1 VLVTAIL
8 REAFT
13 AERFARVVE
22 HDPVTGDAEAVAAF
36 ARATA
41 PGGIL
46 SGVHAFFADQASRV
60 IRLGDTV
67 LDLGCGPAAHLMDL
81 AARHPDCQFIGVDAS
96 PGMIAAAKANG
107 PGAIDF
113 RIDDMTELSSVATGS
128 IDVVISSMAL
138 HHLPDT
144 AQLAHCFAAVR
155 RVLKPDGRL
164 FIMDFGRLRSLKSVD
179 YFVRRAIP
187 PHEPI
192 LMRDYR
198 ASLLAAFSRI
208 ELESA
213 LPSGLR
219 QRVSVYSTIVSP
231 LMMVVATPM
240 AAHAPA
246 APAASARNLPPRR
259 RADYRQL
266 SLALRLG
273 GMPVR

>member
-1 VLVTAIL
+1 VLVATIL

-22 HDPVTGDAEAVAAF
+22 HDPVTGNAEAVAAF

-60 IRLGDTV
+60 IRPGETV
-67 LDLGCGPAAHLMDL
+67 LDLGCGPAAHLMDI

-96 PGMIAAAKANG
+96 PGMIAAASVAARRRG
-107 PGAIDF
+107 TVAL
-113 RIDDMTELSSVATGS
+113 RIDDMTELSSIDTGG

-138 HHLPDT
+138 HHLPDA
-144 AQLAHCFAAVR
+144 AQLARCFAAVR

-164 FIMDFGRLRSLKSVD
+164 FIMDFGRLRSLKSVG
-179 YFVRRAIP
+179 YFVRRAVP

-192 LMRDYR
+192 LIRDYR

-246 APAASARNLPPRR
+246 ASARDLPPRR
-259 RADYRQL
+259 RAEYRQL